1 MDIPLSSAIASKE
14 PPFADI
20 RKAPRIF
27 SSKGTPRTPTQSVT
41 QSPNFLPF
49 NPIQSCQCK
58 IRLPTQVYVAVYED
72 LGYLRR

>member
-1 MDIPLSSAIASKE
+1 MEIPLSSAIASKE

-20 RKAPRIF
+20 RKAPR
-27 SSKGTPRTPTQSVT
+27 TPRTPTQSVT